1 VSFFSRNERERFLV
15 IAPHCDDEIFGCA
28 GLMARAI
35 EAGHEVAVIIVSNA
49 DIAQY
54 RQQHGVAR
62 GADRKGEMVA
72 GLKELGVWNFEILF
86 EDPGIHMRLDQLPMI
101 ELVTKI
107 ERTARLSIDAF
118 KPTILLL
125 PALSYNQDHDVVHKA
140 GIAACR
146 PHLRHEKHFVSTVL
160 IYDQP
165 QLCWGSDFTPN
176 FYVDIE
182 AWLPLKLASLR
193 HHGSQLRGPPHHASL
208 ENVER
213 LARLRGAAISCGA
226 AEAFQ
231 CIRMTC

>member
-1 VSFFSRNERERFLV
+1 
-15 IAPHCDDEIFGCA
+15 
-28 GLMARAI
+28 MAKAI

-49 DIAQY
+49 DIGQY

-62 GADRKGEMVA
+62 GSDRKGEMIA
-72 GLKELGVWNFEILF
+72 GLKELGVQNFEILF
-86 EDPGIHMRLDQLPMI
+86 EDPDIHMRLDQLPMI
-101 ELVTKI
+101 DLVTKI
-107 ERTARLSIDAF
+107 ERTAHLSIDAF
-118 KPTILLL
+118 RPSMLLL
-125 PALSYNQDHDVVHKA
+125 PASSYNQDHDIVYRA

-146 PHLRHEKHFVSTVL
+146 PHLRHEKHFVPTVL

-165 QLCWGSDFTPN
+165 QLCWGSSFTPN

-182 AWLPLKLASLR
+182 AWLPLKLAALS
-193 HHGSQLRGPPHHASL
+193 HHSSQLRDAPHHASL

-231 CIRMTC
+231 CIRMAC